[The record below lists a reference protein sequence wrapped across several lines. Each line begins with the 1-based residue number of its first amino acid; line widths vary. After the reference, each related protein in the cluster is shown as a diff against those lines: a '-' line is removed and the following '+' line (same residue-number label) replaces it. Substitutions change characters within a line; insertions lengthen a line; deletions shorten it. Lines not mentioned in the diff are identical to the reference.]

1 MNIQEERLVKN
12 IALKLYRQYCPRGES
27 GGFTKEDLLHYG
39 IIGFLKAKKGYE
51 EKKGVP
57 FNAYAA
63 IRINGEIMDALRKSP
78 LVRLPQQKR
87 SKVKQLE
94 RAKKDLLDKGITPDP
109 DAVSK
114 KLGWDAKEVLKTESL
129 SSSVTSIDD
138 NMGAINLIYLKSN
151 ESIEKKVFNKDLALA
166 IQKCMEQIDDDT
178 DRLVFVARDLKDMT
192 LKQVGIRFG
201 FSIEKARQKHIS
213 AKESMK
219 SCLEKNDWNLI

>member
-1 MNIQEERLVKN
+1 MNAQEERLVKN

-27 GGFTKEDLLHYG
+27 GVFTKEDLFHYG
-39 IIGFLKAKKGYE
+39 IIGFLKAKKDYE

-78 LVRLPQQKR
+78 LIRLPQQKR
-87 SKVKQLE
+87 SRVKQL
-94 RAKKDLLDKGITPDP
+94 AQSKKDLLDKGIAPDP

-114 KLGWDAKEVLKTESL
+114 RLGWGAKEVLETETL

-138 NMGAINLIYLKSN
+138 NMGTINLIYLKSN

-166 IQKCMEQIDDDT
+166 IQRCMEQIDDDT
-178 DRLVFVARDLKDMT
+178 DRLVFVARDLEEMT
-192 LKQVGIRFG
+192 LSQVGIRFG
-201 FSIEKARQKHIS
+201 FSIEKARQKHIR

-219 SCLEKNDWNLI
+219 SCLEKNDWDLI